1 MQYVEGKYPQD
12 ILRSSGYHNL
22 NHNYEDNNTNIN
34 NINNININL
43 NKENIISSK
52 NKTEKINQINMS
64 LSKING
70 SFSPE
75 SKDSLGKDTLNQNSN
90 STIGINL
97 NSNKNKKK
105 TFIKINENISNK
117 GMYANKAYKPNVNIS
132 SSITNNNMK
141 KGNKISYINT
151 NNSNSA
157 ADTKINSNSIKSSNV
172 TPQSEQFYPKHNPP
186 IPSGVCNTN
195 TNYKDLEK
203 RKKFINTNTKNNNLL
218 NIFEN
223 QQSRP
228 NTESS
233 KLLNNVDDLNMN
245 SISSKGQKNF
255 LENLDS
261 LLDEKN
267 VEEKDVRNYNNLIHY
282 LEKYRDLN
290 DKLIETLES
299 EKNGEKKIDLDKR
312 KKDVEYLENV
322 LDYITNLGDNKESK
336 DLIPFY
342 LIDKRKLFE
351 NMVKYLYSKDEMIHS
366 TKPKNVR
373 LYKYHNK
380 LK

>member
-1 MQYVEGKYPQD
+1 M
-12 ILRSSGYHNL
+12 
-22 NHNYEDNNTNIN
+22 NNMENIKNKEKINKINTSLSHIN
-34 NINNININL
+34 NIN
-43 NKENIISSK
+43 S
-52 NKTEKINQINMS
+52 
-64 LSKING
+64 
-70 SFSPE
+70 SFSPD
-75 SKDSLGKDTLNQNSN
+75 SKNSMGGNNKDTLNLNLNSN
-90 STIGINL
+90 SSMGGNNL

-105 TFIKINENISNK
+105 TFIKINENNTNK
-117 GMYANKAYKPNVNIS
+117 GMYASKAYKPNVNNIS
-132 SSITNNNMK
+132 SSSTISNNPMK

-157 ADTKINSNSIKSSNV
+157 SDTKINSNSIKSSNV
-172 TPQSEQFYPKHNPP
+172 TPQSEQFSGRQH
-186 IPSGVCNTN
+186 IPSGISSTN
-195 TNYKDLEK
+195 NYKDLEK
-203 RKKFINTNTKNNNLL
+203 KKYFNNNNNNSSNNNNNNLF
-218 NIFEN
+218 NIFDNE
-223 QQSRP
+223 QQQQQQQQDKS
-228 NTESS
+228 NINKIFNNIDDINFNKEKNS
-233 KLLNNVDDLNMN
+233 K
-245 SISSKGQKNF
+245 IF

-267 VEEKDVRNYNNLIHY
+267 PEEKDVRNYNSLINY

-290 DKLIETLES
+290 DKLIETLEN

-312 KKDVEYLENV
+312 KKDVEYLEHV

-380 LK
+380 PK